1 MGGHAQAKT
10 PNIDRLA
17 QQGVLFTNAHC
28 QAPLCG
34 PSRASWLSG
43 RYPHATGVYQQ
54 PVKDTL
60 AKDDT
65 FFRGHLMPE
74 YFAKNG
80 YHTLGV
86 GKITHGYP
94 GKIAF
99 HEYGGNFHG
108 FGPYPP
114 GRQRFNYFL
123 PDVPLSGTLTD
134 WGRFPDQDADLSDTK
149 TADWAIK
156 NLNRNFDKPF
166 LMGVGFVRP
175 HVPFYVPA

>member
-1 MGGHAQAKT
+1 MHKQKLPTLIDSLNKVFYSLT
-10 PNIDRLA
+10 PIVRL
-17 QQGVLFTNAHC
+17 
-28 QAPLCG
+28 
-34 PSRASWLSG
+34 PSAVRRELHGSLVVTT
-43 RYPHATGVYQQ
+43 HATGVYQQ

-123 PDVPLSGTLTD
+123 MFHGQE
-134 WGRFPDQDADLSDTK
+134 R
-149 TADWAIK
+149 
-156 NLNRNFDKPF
+156 
-166 LMGVGFVRP
+166 
-175 HVPFYVPA
+175 